1 MLADLLCQINLVMVS
16 TKTFEKMFG
25 HLVLPLFLN
34 IRSVGSSPKL
44 LIFGTVKLRRNF
56 RIVHVR

>member
-1 MLADLLCQINLVMVS
+1 MLADLLCQIDLFMVT
-16 TKTFEKMFG
+16 TKTFEKMFA

-44 LIFGTVKLRRNF
+44 LIFGTVYCETET
-56 RIVHVR
+56 